1 MAGALRRAQGAKAE
15 LEDEQARL
23 EEENAALHAR
33 VRELEE
39 AGDAAGGGSGRA
51 HGADRELLER
61 LQGQVEGTREELA
74 EERARA
80 ARLEEELGRV
90 REAHAQAQARAGGAG
105 GDGAAAAE
113 RAAERA
119 EEAEALRSQ
128 VAALQETLQITMRG
142 LQRAEEEKVIA
153 IEEREDML
161 DALHHVQKHSKPK
174 DVAPVPQPPGIS
186 ITDEQLEHLENK
198 MNSLEGGRKVLI
210 NEIDAQALEIE
221 RLFTENKHL
230 AESVLKSKALS
241 EEWERQAQG
250 SLQQT
255 ERLQDMLEESAAW
268 SAGERRAGPAGADGA
283 APEAGGDFE
292 LRWREESRKCASL
305 EVQLAKLAVEV
316 TQAKQVNAQLAE
328 SMLPILTGIEGALIQ
343 AKKTGGV

>member
-51 HGADRELLER
+51 HGVDRELLER
-61 LQGQVEGTREELA
+61 LQGQVEGTREQLA

-90 REAHAQAQARAGGAG
+90 REAHAQAQARAGGG
-105 GDGAAAAE
+105 EGVAAE
-113 RAAERA
+113 RAAEQG
-119 EEAEALRSQ
+119 EEAEALRAQ

-250 SLQQT
+250 SLQQN

-283 APEAGGDFE
+283 ALEAGGDFE
-292 LRWREESRKCASL
+292 LRWREESLKCASL
-305 EVQLAKLAVEV
+305 EVQLAKVAVEV

>member
-61 LQGQVEGTREELA
+61 LQGQVEGTREQLA

-90 REAHAQAQARAGGAG
+90 REAHAQAQARAGGG
-105 GDGAAAAE
+105 EGVAAAE
-113 RAAERA
+113 RAAEQG
-119 EEAEALRSQ
+119 EEAEALRAQ

-174 DVAPVPQPPGIS
+174 DVAAVPQPPGIS

-250 SLQQT
+250 SLQQN

-283 APEAGGDFE
+283 ALEAGGDFE
-292 LRWREESRKCASL
+292 LRWREESLKCASL
-305 EVQLAKLAVEV
+305 EVQLAKVAVEV

>member
-61 LQGQVEGTREELA
+61 LQGQVEGTREQLA

-90 REAHAQAQARAGGAG
+90 REAHAQARAGGG
-105 GDGAAAAE
+105 EGVAAAE
-113 RAAERA
+113 RAAEQG
-119 EEAEALRSQ
+119 EEAEALRAQ

-174 DVAPVPQPPGIS
+174 DVAAVPQPPGIS

-250 SLQQT
+250 SLQQN

-283 APEAGGDFE
+283 ALEAGGDFE
-292 LRWREESRKCASL
+292 LRWREESLKCASL
-305 EVQLAKLAVEV
+305 EVQLAKVAVEV